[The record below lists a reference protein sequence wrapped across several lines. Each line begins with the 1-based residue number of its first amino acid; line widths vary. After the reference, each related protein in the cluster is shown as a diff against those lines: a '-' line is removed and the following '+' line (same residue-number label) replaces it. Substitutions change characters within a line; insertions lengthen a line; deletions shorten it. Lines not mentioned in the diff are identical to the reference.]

1 MAQVR
6 YECVT
11 KTFGSVVALS
21 ELTLTIPNGTFL
33 ALLGPSGCGKTTAL
47 RILAGLD
54 TPTNGRVFIGERD
67 VTSLEPRKRDVAMVF
82 QNYALYPHM
91 NVAGNIG
98 YPLRIRGLGPATIAG
113 THPGRC
119 PSIDDR
125 GASRPKAK
133 GAIWGAASE
142 GGTCPRDHS

>member
-1 MAQVR
+1 M
-6 YECVT
+6 
-11 KTFGSVVALS
+11 ALS

-98 YPLRIRGLGPATIAG
+98 YPLRIRGLGPATIAERIQVVARLL
-113 THPGRC
+113 TIEELLGRK
-119 PSIDDR
+119 
-125 GASRPKAK
+125 PKEL
-133 GAIWGAASE
+133 IWGPASE

>member
-67 VTSLEPRKRDVAMVF
+67 VTSLEPRKRDVALWCF
-82 QNYALYPHM
+82 RITRYIRHM

-98 YPLRIRGLGPATIAG
+98 YPLRIRGLSAQQ
-113 THPGRC
+113 
-119 PSIDDR
+119 
-125 GASRPKAK
+125 
-133 GAIWGAASE
+133 
-142 GGTCPRDHS
+142 